1 MKRQTTLVI
10 MILMLLFMSLQITAK
25 THVLIIGNGDYED
38 HAIEDLPG
46 ALEDARRMKETLIQL
61 DMAKEEDI
69 HVNTNLPALNLK
81 IAIREFLK
89 QDYDKNDRLIFY
101 YSGHG
106 YSEEKQMDINTY
118 LVPANTIESYRQ
130 DFLINLTDILKENMA
145 TLKDRETLILLDSCY
160 SFGGHSQEG
169 INASGKTDTYL
180 LPKDVKTR
188 FLERSAYNFREEW
201 QERLSQKLKS
211 SETLMIFDTCYAGG
225 ITTERGLKDI
235 QLRSLEFEKIAE
247 ERNVNFLFSSK
258 ENQTSKEREAEPGG
272 WFTYY
277 LLEGIG
283 TGAANYNKD
292 LRIDAEEI
300 SRYLD

>member
-1 MKRQTTLVI
+1 MKHNRNLLIIFIFILLVS
-10 MILMLLFMSLQITAK
+10 FVAYADTYA
-25 THVLIIGNGDYED
+25 LIIGVGDYED
-38 HAIEDLPG
+38 DNLGDLPG
-46 ALEDARRMKETLIQL
+46 AVKDAQQISQMLIRLGIVEEENLTLVTNPGYLDLLIQI
-61 DMAKEEDI
+61 EEW
-69 HVNTNLPALNLK
+69 VEK
-81 IAIREFLK
+81 G
-89 QDYDKNDRLIFY
+89 DKDDQMIFY
-101 YSGHG
+101 
-106 YSEEKQMDINTY
+106 
-118 LVPANTIESYRQ
+118 
-130 DFLINLTDILKENMA
+130 
-145 TLKDRETLILLDSCY
+145 
-160 SFGGHSQEG
+160 FGGHSQEG

-180 LPKDVKTR
+180 MPKDVKTR
-188 FLERSAYNFREEW
+188 FLDRSAYNFREEW
-201 QERLSQKLKS
+201 QERLSQKLKA

-300 SRYLD
+300 SRYIEERVSASTKGEQTPISI

>member
-160 SFGGHSQEG
+160 SGSILKDPDKSLTIQSIKPVSLLKMIEG
-169 INASGKTDTYL
+169 TDVNIMVASGAKEVAKEEQGKGGYFTQYL
-180 LPKDVKTR
+180 I
-188 FLERSAYNFREEW
+188 E
-201 QERLSQKLKS
+201 
-211 SETLMIFDTCYAGG
+211 
-225 ITTERGLKDI
+225 GLKGKANTDANEYI
-235 QLRSLEFEKIAE
+235 DFKKR
-247 ERNVNFLFSSK
+247 
-258 ENQTSKEREAEPGG
+258 
-272 WFTYY
+272 TYY
-277 LLEGIG
+277 NRKKREKTEPAPSKSPEGVLPR
-283 TGAANYNKD
+283 K
-292 LRIDAEEI
+292 RVK
-300 SRYLD
+300 S